1 MTLRRLK
8 IFVDVAEGGKMSETA
23 RKFFVS
29 QASVSQSI
37 AEIEKEANIKL
48 FERLNKRLY
57 LTAEGKQLLQYAKQ
71 MLSYEKVLDD
81 FLAQSATT
89 KILRVGS
96 SLTIGASILSDLVY
110 QMKIRHSDV
119 QCFVTVARNEQ
130 IKNKILSNEL
140 DIAFTD
146 RQFNSDD
153 LIQTPF
159 MRDSLVLVCNRQHR
173 FWGRSSIRLG
183 ELEGENLVVRDTS
196 SSNNAVTILEEQLTK
211 ENISYHIAWRCAD
224 IQASKLAVEKGMGI
238 TTISR
243 RLVEQEIA
251 AGLLW
256 PVEILETNLVR
267 TFNIMYHKDKLVT
280 EQMRNFIRMAEQYE
294 DLHRI

>member
-23 RKFFVS
+23 RKFYVS

-57 LTAEGKQLLQYAKQ
+57 LTAEGKQLLHYAKQ

-81 FLAQSATT
+81 FLAQSVKTR
-89 KILRVGS
+89 ILRIGA
-96 SLTIGASILSDLVY
+96 SLTIGASILSDLVH
-110 QMKIRHSDV
+110 QMKIRHPDV
-119 QCFVTVARNEQ
+119 RCFVTVARNEQ
-130 IKNKILSNEL
+130 IQAKILSNEL

-146 RQFNSDD
+146 RHFSSDD

-159 MRDSLVLVCNRQHR
+159 MRDTLVLVCNRQHR
-173 FWGRSSIRLG
+173 FWGRSSIRLV

-196 SSNNAVTILEEQLTK
+196 SNSSTVTMLEEQLTK
-211 ENISYHIAWRCAD
+211 ENISYQIAWRCAD

-238 TTISR
+238 TTISK
-243 RLVEQEIA
+243 RLVEQEIS

-267 TFNIMYHKDKLVT
+267 TFNIIYHKDKFIT
-280 EQMRNFIRMAEQYE
+280 DQMRSFIRLAEQYE